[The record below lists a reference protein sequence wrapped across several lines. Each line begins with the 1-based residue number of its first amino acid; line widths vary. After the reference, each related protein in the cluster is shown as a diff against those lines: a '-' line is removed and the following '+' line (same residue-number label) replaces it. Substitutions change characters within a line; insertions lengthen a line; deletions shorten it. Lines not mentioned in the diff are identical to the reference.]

1 MRRAFAIVFSLL
13 LVLGQWTSAMPSAS
27 QRLADACD
35 TCTCKMVSCCIAPAS
50 TPTSSQP
57 SVPVPSTRVTE
68 QQLVAALEST
78 VTLLTAPVAAPKVF
92 DPVHTAD
99 FSASAVPLY
108 CWNCTLLI

>member
-35 TCTCKMVSCCIAPAS
+35 DCSCKMVSCCIAPAS
-50 TPTSSQP
+50 TPVPNQP

-68 QQLVAALEST
+68 QQLVAALEAT
-78 VTLLTAPVAAPKVF
+78 VTLLASPVPVTKVAG
-92 DPVHTAD
+92 PVHTAE

-108 CWNCTLLI
+108 CWNCTFLI

>member
-1 MRRAFAIVFSLL
+1 MHRAFAIVFSLL

-35 TCTCKMVSCCIAPAS
+35 DCSCKMVSCCIAPAS
-50 TPTSSQP
+50 TPVPNQP

-68 QQLVAALEST
+68 QQLVAALETT
-78 VTLLTAPVAAPKVF
+78 VTLLASPVPMPLASK
-92 DPVHTAD
+92 PVHTAE

-108 CWNCTLLI
+108 CWNCTFLI